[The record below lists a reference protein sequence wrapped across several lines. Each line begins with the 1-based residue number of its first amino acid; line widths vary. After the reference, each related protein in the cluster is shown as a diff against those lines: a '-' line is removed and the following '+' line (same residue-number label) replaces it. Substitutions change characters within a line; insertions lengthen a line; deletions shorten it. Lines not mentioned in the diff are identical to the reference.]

1 MLDLELVS
9 VRSAPGIVVKQPV
22 PYRPNSVS
30 IEVLEPEDPPLPR
43 LALPPP
49 PCENTY
55 HIPRLPA
62 AAPIKK
68 KVHRLSAKKA
78 AVLADKQAKLE
89 RKQNRKVC
97 PRNKR
102 FCKTCGISCNSA
114 KTFYDHVHSRAHRIR
129 VESRKSTPRCIPCD
143 RVFESHGHLERHQN
157 GAAHL
162 KVVCRLQE

>member
-1 MLDLELVS
+1 MKLVS
-9 VRSAPGIVVKQPV
+9 VRSAPGIIVAQSTPH
-22 PYRPNSVS
+22 RPNSVP

-49 PCENTY
+49 PSEKTY
-55 HIPRLPA
+55 HIPRPPVAPA
-62 AAPIKK
+62 PVKK

-114 KTFYDHVHSRAHRIR
+114 KTLYDHIHSRAHRIR
-129 VESRKSTPRCIPCD
+129 VENRKSTPRCIPCD
-143 RVFESHGHLERHQN
+143 RVFESHGHIERHQN

-162 KVVCRLQE
+162 KIVCRLRE

>member
-22 PYRPNSVS
+22 PHRQTSVS
-30 IEVLEPEDPPLPR
+30 IEVLEPADHPLPR

-49 PCENTY
+49 PSEKTS

-62 AAPIKK
+62 SASIKK

-89 RKQNRKVC
+89 RKQNRKIC
-97 PRNKR
+97 SRNKR
-102 FCKTCGISCNSA
+102 FCKTCGISCHSA
-114 KTFYDHVHSRAHRIR
+114 KTFYDHVNSRAHRIR
-129 VESRKSTPRCIPCD
+129 VENRKSTPRCIPCD

-162 KVVCRLQE
+162 KVVCRLRE